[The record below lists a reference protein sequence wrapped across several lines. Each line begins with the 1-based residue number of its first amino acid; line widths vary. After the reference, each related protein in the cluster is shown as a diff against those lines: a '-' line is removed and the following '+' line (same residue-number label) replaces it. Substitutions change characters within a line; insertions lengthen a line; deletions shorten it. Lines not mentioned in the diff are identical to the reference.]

1 MTLRAICV
9 LSLGW
14 LVCAWALPLAAAP
27 NTGAISGVVVDGAG
41 TPQMGAAVLISSE
54 KIAASMP
61 LRLLTNDLGHFSS
74 ASLPAGMY
82 TIHVTLAGFLPA
94 VEQHVRVSQDQAT
107 LLEIVVDSVFS
118 SFEKLRRQPD
128 QTISSDDWT
137 WVLRSSAATRPV
149 LRWQDDDT
157 TMVAA
162 ASAGAGDDAPSDE
175 PLRGR
180 VELTS
185 GADRA
190 GSVASLANAPATAI
204 VYDLGVG
211 EQGHL
216 VVAGQFSYD
225 GVDNSSGFA
234 GEWLPDGQAG
244 AGPVTTFL
252 VRESRIGP
260 NGSVFR
266 GMRLTED
273 DQLALGDRVS
283 VRYGAKFIIAGFN
296 GTTAAVRPHGE
307 VAVQIAKAWRAS
319 IILATDPWADPA
331 SGDGAVESTL
341 DTLDAFPN
349 LMLHDGRPVLENGD
363 HQEIALVHSLSK
375 RADIT
380 ASFFHDRS
388 THTAVIGRGAV
399 SNPDFLQ
406 AYLSESFAYDGGST
420 GSMGGRVVYREN
432 LSKNL
437 KTTVVYS
444 YAGALAPN
452 GGSDTAAL
460 RDELATRYRQSLAA
474 GISGKSRHLGTQFS
488 ASYKW
493 LDGQAVSQQDP
504 YGESLYHMDPYLS
517 LEVRQPLPSVF
528 PGHMQV
534 EANVGNLL
542 EQGYVP
548 VATRDGYVV
557 LIPSYR
563 YFRGGLSVQF

>member
-1 MTLRAICV
+1 M

-14 LVCAWALPLAAAP
+14 LVCAWASPLAAAP
-27 NTGAISGVVVDGAG
+27 NTGAISGVVVDGTG

-54 KIAASMP
+54 KIAASVP
-61 LRLLTNDLGHFSS
+61 LRLLTNDLGHF
-74 ASLPAGMY
+74 ATPSLPVGMY

-94 VEQHVRVSQDQAT
+94 VEQHVRVNGEQAT

-128 QTISSDDWT
+128 DTVSSDDWT
-137 WVLRSSAATRPV
+137 WVLRSAAATRPV
-149 LRWQDDDT
+149 LRWQDEDDT
-157 TMVAA
+157 AVAA
-162 ASAGAGDDAPSDE
+162 STEPADTPSDE
-175 PLRGR
+175 PLRHGR

-185 GADRA
+185 GADGA
-190 GSVASLANAPATAI
+190 GSIANLANAPATAV
-204 VYDLGVG
+204 VYDLGLG
-211 EQGHL
+211 EQGDL
-216 VVAGQFSYD
+216 VVAGQFSYS
-225 GVDNSSGFA
+225 GVDTSSGLA
-234 GEWLPDGQAG
+234 GEWRPNGPAG
-244 AGPVTTFL
+244 AGPLTTFL

-266 GMRLTED
+266 GLRLTQD
-273 DQLALGDRVS
+273 NQMALGDRVS
-283 VRYGAKFIIAGFN
+283 VRYGAKFIVAGFN

-307 VAVQIAKAWRAS
+307 VAVQVAKTWRAS

-331 SGDGAVESTL
+331 SGDGAVDSTL
-341 DTLDAFPN
+341 NTLDAFPS
-349 LMLHDGRPVLENGD
+349 LMLHDGRPVLENGS
-363 HQEIALVHSLSK
+363 HQEIAVEHSLSR

-388 THTAVIGRGAV
+388 THTAVIGRGGV

-420 GSMGGRVVYREN
+420 GSMGGRVVYRET
-432 LSKNL
+432 LPKNV
-437 KTTVVYS
+437 KTTLVYS
-444 YAGALAPN
+444 YAGALAPSGGAN
-452 GGSDTAAL
+452 GLAL

-474 GISGKSRHLGTQFS
+474 GISGKSRHFGTQIS

-493 LDGQAVSQQDP
+493 LDGPAVSRQDP

-517 LEVRQPLPSVF
+517 FEIRQPLPAVF
-528 PGHMQV
+528 PGHMQL

>member
-9 LSLGW
+9 LSLGC
-14 LVCAWALPLAAAP
+14 LVCAFASPLVAAP
-27 NTGAISGVVVDGAG
+27 HTGAISGVVVDGTG

-54 KIAASMP
+54 RIAANTP
-61 LRLLTNDLGHFSS
+61 LRLLTNDLGHFST

-82 TIHVTLAGFLPA
+82 TIHVTLAGFLPS
-94 VEQHVRVSQDQAT
+94 VEQHIRVTEEQAT

-118 SFEKLRRQPD
+118 SFEKLRREPD
-128 QTISSDDWT
+128 ETVSSDDWT

-149 LRWQDDDT
+149 LRWQDDDAT
-157 TMVAA
+157 AVTASTGAA
-162 ASAGAGDDAPSDE
+162 DTLPDDE

-180 VELTS
+180 VELTT
-185 GADRA
+185 GADHA
-190 GSVASLANAPATAI
+190 GSIANLANAPATAV
-204 VYDLGVG
+204 VYDVGLGD
-211 EQGHL
+211 QGHL
-216 VVAGQFSYD
+216 VVAGQFSYNGAD
-225 GVDNSSGFA
+225 TSSGLA
-234 GEWLPDGQAG
+234 GEWLPDGPAG
-244 AGPVTTFL
+244 VGPLTTFL

-266 GMRLTED
+266 GLRLTQD
-273 DQLALGDRVS
+273 NQMALGDRVS
-283 VRYGAKFIIAGFN
+283 VRYGAKFIVAGFN

-307 VAVQIAKAWRAS
+307 VAVQVAKGWRAS

-341 DTLDAFPN
+341 NTLDAFPN
-349 LMLHDGRPVLENGD
+349 LMLHDGKPVLEDGT
-363 HQEIALVHSLSK
+363 HQEIAVEHSFGK

-399 SNPDFLQ
+399 SDPDFLQ

-420 GSMGGRVVYREN
+420 GSMGGRVVYRQN

-437 KTTVVYS
+437 KTTLVYS
-444 YAGALAPN
+444 YAGALAPIA
-452 GGSDTAAL
+452 STDTSAL

-474 GISGKSRHLGTQFS
+474 GISGKSRHFGTQFS

-493 LDGQAVSQQDP
+493 LNGPAVSQQDP

-517 LEVRQPLPSVF
+517 FQVRQPLPSVF
-528 PGHMQV
+528 PGHMEV

-548 VATRDGYVV
+548 VSTRDGYVV

-563 YFRGGLSVQF
+563 YFRGGVSVQF

>member
-1 MTLRAICV
+1 M

-157 TMVAA
+157 TTVAA

>member
-1 MTLRAICV
+1 M
-9 LSLGW
+9 
-14 LVCAWALPLAAAP
+14 CAFASPLAAAP
-27 NTGAISGVVVDGAG
+27 RTGAISGVVVDGTG
-41 TPQMGAAVLISSE
+41 TPQMGAAVLISPE
-54 KIAASMP
+54 RIAATTP
-61 LRLLTNDLGHFSS
+61 LRLLTNDLGHFSTP
-74 ASLPAGMY
+74 SLPAGMY

-94 VEQHVRVSQDQAT
+94 VERHIRVTEEQAT

-118 SFEKLRRQPD
+118 SLEKLRREPD
-128 QTISSDDWT
+128 QTVSSDDWT

-149 LRWQDDDT
+149 LRWQDDNDAT
-157 TMVAA
+157 AVAA
-162 ASAGAGDDAPSDE
+162 LSAGAGDALDDE

-190 GSVASLANAPATAI
+190 GSIASLANAPATAV
-204 VYDLGVG
+204 VYDLGLG
-211 EQGHL
+211 DQGHL
-216 VVAGQFSYD
+216 VVAGQFSYGSD
-225 GVDNSSGFA
+225 DTSSGLA
-234 GEWLPDGQAG
+234 GEWLPSGPAG
-244 AGPVTTFL
+244 VGPVTTFL

-260 NGSVFR
+260 SGSVFR
-266 GMRLTED
+266 GLRLTQD
-273 DQLALGDRVS
+273 NQMALGDRVS
-283 VRYGAKFIIAGFN
+283 VRYGAKFIVAGFN

-307 VAVQIAKAWRAS
+307 VAVQVAKGWRAS

-331 SGDGAVESTL
+331 SSDGAVESTL
-341 DTLDAFPN
+341 NTLDAFPN
-349 LMLHDGRPVLENGD
+349 LMMHDGKPVLENGT
-363 HQEIALVHSLSK
+363 HQEIAVERSLGK

-420 GSMGGRVVYREN
+420 GSMGGRVAYQEN
-432 LSKNL
+432 LSKSL
-437 KTTVVYS
+437 KTTLVYS
-444 YAGALAPN
+444 YAGALAP
-452 GGSDTAAL
+452 SASTDTQAL

-474 GISGKSRHLGTQFS
+474 GISGKSHHFGTQFS

-493 LDGQAVSQQDP
+493 LDGPAVSQQDP

-517 LEVRQPLPSVF
+517 LEVRQPLPGVF
-528 PGHMQV
+528 PGHMEV

-542 EQGYVP
+542 EQGYIP
-548 VATRDGYVV
+548 VSTRDGYVV

-563 YFRGGLSVQF
+563 YFRGGVSVQF

>member
-1 MTLRAICV
+1 
-9 LSLGW
+9 
-14 LVCAWALPLAAAP
+14 
-27 NTGAISGVVVDGAG
+27 
-41 TPQMGAAVLISSE
+41 
-54 KIAASMP
+54 
-61 LRLLTNDLGHFSS
+61 
-74 ASLPAGMY
+74 MY

-94 VEQHVRVSQDQAT
+94 VEQHIRVSEEQAT
-107 LLEIVVDSVFS
+107 LLEIVIDSVFS

-128 QTISSDDWT
+128 QTVSTDDWT
-137 WVLRSSAATRPV
+137 WVLRSAAATRPV
-149 LRWQDDDT
+149 LRWQDDDS
-157 TMVAA
+157 
-162 ASAGAGDDAPSDE
+162 SAIPVSTALADAQGDE

-180 VELTS
+180 LELTS
-185 GADRA
+185 GADRP
-190 GSVASLANAPATAI
+190 GSIATLANAPATAV

-211 EQGHL
+211 TEGHL
-216 VVAGQFSYD
+216 VVAGQFSYSGD
-225 GVDNSSGFA
+225 DISSGLA
-234 GEWLPDGQAG
+234 GEWLPDGPAG
-244 AGPVTTFL
+244 VGPLTTFL

-266 GMRLTED
+266 GLRLTQD
-273 DQLALGDRVS
+273 NQLALGDRVS
-283 VRYGAKFIIAGFN
+283 VRYGGKFMVAGFN

-307 VAVQIAKAWRAS
+307 VAVQMAKAWRAS

-341 DTLDAFPN
+341 NTLDAFPN
-349 LMLHDGRPVLENGD
+349 LMLHAGRPVLENGA
-363 HQEIALVHSLSK
+363 HQEFAVEYSLSK

-388 THTAVIGRGAV
+388 THTAVMGRGAV

-420 GSMGGRVVYREN
+420 GSMGGRVVYRES
-432 LSKNL
+432 LSKNV
-437 KTTVVYS
+437 KTTLVYS
-444 YAGALAPN
+444 YAGALVPIA
-452 GGSDTAAL
+452 GFDTSAL

-493 LDGQAVSQQDP
+493 LDGAAVSQQDP

-517 LEVRQPLPSVF
+517 FEVRQPLPSCF
-528 PGHMQV
+528 PGHMEV

-548 VATRDGYVV
+548 VSTRDGYVV

>member
-1 MTLRAICV
+1 MTLRAICI

-14 LVCAWALPLAAAP
+14 FVCACASPLAATP
-27 NTGAISGVVVDGAG
+27 NTGAISGVVVDGTG

-54 KIAASMP
+54 KIAASRP

-74 ASLPAGMY
+74 ASLPTGMY

-94 VEQHVRVSQDQAT
+94 VEQHVRVSEDQAT

-128 QTISSDDWT
+128 QTVSSDDWT

-149 LRWQDDDT
+149 LRWQDDGT
-157 TMVAA
+157 ATVA
-162 ASAGAGDDAPSDE
+162 ASAGPEDAPSDE

-190 GSVASLANAPATAI
+190 GSIANLANAPATAV

-225 GVDNSSGFA
+225 GADNSSGFA

-244 AGPVTTFL
+244 AGPLTTFL

-266 GMRLTED
+266 GLRLTQD
-273 DQLALGDRVS
+273 NQLAIGDRVS

-307 VAVQIAKAWRAS
+307 VAVQIAKTWRAS
-319 IILATDPWADPA
+319 IILATDPWADPV
-331 SGDGAVESTL
+331 SGDGAMESTL

-363 HQEIALVHSLSK
+363 HQEIAMEHSLGK

-432 LSKNL
+432 LPKNL
-437 KTTVVYS
+437 KTTFVYS
-444 YAGALAPN
+444 YAGALAPDQ
-452 GGSDTAAL
+452 GPDTLAL

-493 LDGQAVSQQDP
+493 LDGRAVSQQDP
-504 YGESLYHMDPYLS
+504 YGESLYHVDPYLS
-517 LEVRQPLPSVF
+517 LEVRQPLPGVF

>member
-1 MTLRAICV
+1 M
-9 LSLGW
+9 LSLGC
-14 LVCAWALPLAAAP
+14 LLCAFASPLAAAP
-27 NTGAISGVVVDGAG
+27 HTGAISGVVVDGTG

-54 KIAASMP
+54 RIAVTAP
-61 LRLLTNDLGHFSS
+61 LRLLTNDLGHFSTP
-74 ASLPAGMY
+74 SLPAGMY

-94 VEQHVRVSQDQAT
+94 VERHVRVTEEQAT
-107 LLEIVVDSVFS
+107 LLQIVVDSVFS
-118 SFEKLRRQPD
+118 SFEKLRREPD
-128 QTISSDDWT
+128 QTVSSDDWT
-137 WVLRSSAATRPV
+137 WVLRSSTATRPV
-149 LRWQDDDT
+149 LRWQDDDDAT
-157 TMVAA
+157 AVATV
-162 ASAGAGDDAPSDE
+162 SAEPGDALDDE

-180 VELTS
+180 IELTS

-190 GSVASLANAPATAI
+190 GSIASLANAPATAV
-204 VYDLGVG
+204 VYDLGLG
-211 EQGHL
+211 DQGHL
-216 VVAGQFSYD
+216 VVAGQFSYSGD
-225 GVDNSSGFA
+225 DTSSGLA
-234 GEWLPDGQAG
+234 GEWLPSGPAG
-244 AGPVTTFL
+244 VGPLTTFL

-266 GMRLTED
+266 GLRLTQD
-273 DQLALGDRVS
+273 NQMALGDRVS
-283 VRYGAKFIIAGFN
+283 VRYGAKFIVAGFN

-307 VAVQIAKAWRAS
+307 VAVQVAKGWRAS

-341 DTLDAFPN
+341 NTLDAFPN
-349 LMLHDGRPVLENGD
+349 LMLHDGKPVLENGT
-363 HQEIALVHSLSK
+363 HQEVAVERSLGK

-399 SNPDFLQ
+399 SDPDFLQ

-432 LSKNL
+432 LPKNL
-437 KTTVVYS
+437 KTTLVYS
-444 YAGALAPN
+444 YAGVLAPRVS
-452 GGSDTAAL
+452 SDTSTL

-474 GISGKSRHLGTQFS
+474 GISGKLRHFGTQFS

-493 LDGQAVSQQDP
+493 LDGPAVSQQDP

-528 PGHMQV
+528 PGHMEV

-548 VATRDGYVV
+548 VSTRDGYVV

-563 YFRGGLSVQF
+563 YFRGGVSVQF

>member
-1 MTLRAICV
+1 M

-14 LVCAWALPLAAAP
+14 LVCAWASPVAGAP
-27 NTGAISGVVVDGAG
+27 NTGAISGVVVDGTG

-54 KIAASMP
+54 KIAASVP
-61 LRLLTNDLGHFSS
+61 LRLLTNDSGHFST
-74 ASLPAGMY
+74 AFLPAGMY

-94 VEQHVRVSQDQAT
+94 VEQHVRVSNEQAT

-137 WVLRSSAATRPV
+137 WVLRSSAGTRPV
-149 LRWQDDDT
+149 LRWQDDGT
-157 TMVAA
+157 ATAA
-162 ASAGAGDDAPSDE
+162 RSSGPADAPSDE

-185 GADRA
+185 GADRP
-190 GSVASLANAPATAI
+190 GSIANLANAPATAV

-211 EQGHL
+211 TRGDL
-216 VVAGQFSYD
+216 VVAGQFSYS
-225 GVDNSSGFA
+225 GANISSGFA
-234 GEWLPDGQAG
+234 GEWLPDGPAG
-244 AGPVTTFL
+244 VGPLTTFL

-266 GMRLTED
+266 GLRLTQD
-273 DQLALGDRVS
+273 NQLALGDRVS
-283 VRYGAKFIIAGFN
+283 VRYGAKFIVAGFN

-307 VAVQIAKAWRAS
+307 VAVQIAKGWRAS

-341 DTLDAFPN
+341 NTLDAFPN

-363 HQEIALVHSLSK
+363 HQEIAVEHSLGK

-399 SNPDFLQ
+399 DNPDFLQ

-432 LSKNL
+432 LRKNL
-437 KTTVVYS
+437 KTTLVYS

-452 GGSDTAAL
+452 GGADTSAL

-493 LDGQAVSQQDP
+493 LDGPAVSQQDP

-517 LEVRQPLPSVF
+517 FEIRQPLPSVF
-528 PGHMQV
+528 PGHMEV

-542 EQGYVP
+542 KQGYVP
-548 VATRDGYVV
+548 VATGDGYVV

>member
-1 MTLRAICV
+1 M
-9 LSLGW
+9 LSLGC
-14 LVCAWALPLAAAP
+14 LVCAFASPLAAAP
-27 NTGAISGVVVDGAG
+27 HSGAISGVVVDGTG

-54 KIAASMP
+54 KIAASVP
-61 LRLLTNDLGHFSS
+61 LRLLTNDLGHFSTP
-74 ASLPAGMY
+74 SLPAGTY

-94 VEQHVRVSQDQAT
+94 VEQHIRVTEEQAT

-118 SFEKLRRQPD
+118 SLEKLRREPD
-128 QTISSDDWT
+128 ETVSSDDWT

-149 LRWQDDDT
+149 LRWQDDDDAT
-157 TMVAA
+157 VATV
-162 ASAGAGDDAPSDE
+162 SAGAGDALDDE

-190 GSVASLANAPATAI
+190 GSIANLANAPATAV
-204 VYDLGVG
+204 VYDLGLG
-211 EQGHL
+211 DQGHL
-216 VVAGQFSYD
+216 VVAGQFSYN
-225 GVDNSSGFA
+225 GDNTSSGLA
-234 GEWLPDGQAG
+234 GEWLPDGPAG
-244 AGPVTTFL
+244 AGPLTTFL

-260 NGSVFR
+260 TGSVFR
-266 GMRLTED
+266 GLRLTQD
-273 DQLALGDRVS
+273 NQTALGDRVS
-283 VRYGAKFIIAGFN
+283 VRYGAKFIVAGFN
-296 GTTAAVRPHGE
+296 GTTGAVRPHGE
-307 VAVQIAKAWRAS
+307 VAVQVTKEWRAS

-341 DTLDAFPN
+341 STLDAFPN
-349 LMLHDGRPVLENGD
+349 LMLHDGKPVLENGT
-363 HQEIALVHSLSK
+363 HQEIAVEHSFGK

-432 LSKNL
+432 LPKNL
-437 KTTVVYS
+437 KTTLVYS
-444 YAGALAPN
+444 YAGALAP
-452 GGSDTAAL
+452 SASTDTSAL

-474 GISGKSRHLGTQFS
+474 GISGKSRRFGTQFS

-493 LDGQAVSQQDP
+493 LDGPAVSQQDP

-528 PGHMQV
+528 PGHMEV

-563 YFRGGLSVQF
+563 YFRGGVSVQF

>member
-1 MTLRAICV
+1 M
-9 LSLGW
+9 LSLGC
-14 LVCAWALPLAAAP
+14 LVWAWASPVAAAP

-54 KIAASMP
+54 KIAARVP
-61 LRLLTNDLGHFSS
+61 LRLLTNDLGHFYIP
-74 ASLPAGMY
+74 SLPAGMY
-82 TIHVTLAGFLPA
+82 SIHVTLAGFLPT
-94 VEQHVRVSQDQAT
+94 VEQHVRVSEEQAT

-128 QTISSDDWT
+128 QTVSSDDWT

-149 LRWQDDDT
+149 LRWQDDDDAAA
-157 TMVAA
+157 VA
-162 ASAGAGDDAPSDE
+162 ASAGPAEATGDE

-185 GADRA
+185 GADRG
-190 GSVASLANAPATAI
+190 GSIANLANAPATAV
-204 VYDLGVG
+204 VYDLDLGAEG
-211 EQGHL
+211 NL
-216 VVAGQFSYD
+216 VVAGQFSYSGAD
-225 GVDNSSGFA
+225 TSSGFA
-234 GEWLPDGQAG
+234 GEWLPDGPAG
-244 AGPVTTFL
+244 VGPLTTFL

-266 GMRLTED
+266 GLRLTQD
-273 DQLALGDRVS
+273 NQMALGDRVS
-283 VRYGAKFIIAGFN
+283 VRYGAKFIVAGFN

-307 VAVQIAKAWRAS
+307 VAVQIARAWRAS
-319 IILATDPWADPA
+319 IVLATDPWADPA

-341 DTLDAFPN
+341 NTLDAFPN
-349 LMLHDGRPVLENGD
+349 LMLHDGRPVLENGA
-363 HQEIALVHSLSK
+363 HQEIAVEQSLSK
-375 RADIT
+375 RANIT

-432 LSKNL
+432 LPKDL
-437 KTTVVYS
+437 KATLLYS
-444 YAGALAPN
+444 YGGALAPTRSTDN
-452 GGSDTAAL
+452 SAL

-474 GISGKSRHLGTQFS
+474 GISGKSRHFGTQFS

-493 LDGQAVSQQDP
+493 LDGRAVSQQDP
-504 YGESLYHMDPYLS
+504 YGESLYHMDPYVS

-528 PGHMQV
+528 PGHMEV

-542 EQGYVP
+542 KQGYVP
-548 VATRDGYVV
+548 VATRDGDVV

>member
-1 MTLRAICV
+1 MTLRAICI

-14 LVCAWALPLAAAP
+14 LVCAWASPLAAAP
-27 NTGAISGVVVDGAG
+27 NTGAISGVVVDGTG

-54 KIAASMP
+54 KIAAGRP

-74 ASLPAGMY
+74 AALPTGMY

-94 VEQHVRVSQDQAT
+94 VEQHVRVSENQAT

-128 QTISSDDWT
+128 QTVSSDDWT

-149 LRWQDDDT
+149 LRWQDDGT
-157 TMVAA
+157 ATLA
-162 ASAGAGDDAPSDE
+162 ASAVPGDAVSDE

-185 GADRA
+185 GADRP
-190 GSVASLANAPATAI
+190 GSVANLANAPATAV

-225 GVDNSSGFA
+225 GVDTSSGLA
-234 GEWLPDGQAG
+234 GEWLPDGAAG
-244 AGPVTTFL
+244 VGPLTTFL

-266 GMRLTED
+266 GLRLTQD
-273 DQLALGDRVS
+273 NQLALGDRVS

-296 GTTAAVRPHGE
+296 GTTAALRPHGE

-319 IILATDPWADPA
+319 IILATDPWADPT

-341 DTLDAFPN
+341 NTLDAFPN
-349 LMLHDGRPVLENGD
+349 LMLHDGRPVLEDGD
-363 HQEIALVHSLSK
+363 HQEIAVEHSLSK

-388 THTAVIGRGAV
+388 THTAVIGRGAL

-420 GSMGGRVVYREN
+420 GSMGGRVVYRED
-432 LSKNL
+432 LTKNL
-437 KTTVVYS
+437 KTTFVYS
-444 YAGALAPN
+444 YAGALAPD
-452 GGSDTAAL
+452 GGPDTLAL
-460 RDELATRYRQSLAA
+460 RDELATRYRHSLAA
-474 GISGKSRHLGTQFS
+474 GISGKSRRLGTQFS

-493 LDGQAVSQQDP
+493 LDGRAVSQQDP
-504 YGESLYHMDPYLS
+504 YGESLYRMDPYLS
-517 LEVRQPLPSVF
+517 LEFRQPLPSVF